1 MFKLY
6 MLLKRGRLQKKGRI
20 YKRLFHM
27 SFDVTMMLYVLL
39 LIGYFIFASVRS
51 GNVFNQIQHVVL
63 ELEAISID
71 YFWVVMTVIPLG
83 LLLRTFSHP
92 GITISTA
99 EHTVMAL
106 PYTPREIWRMAALER
121 WGKFALILTII
132 GSGLW
137 FFSPTSGPV
146 IVLYISLLFL
156 INILMTIIE
165 WRVFQLH
172 VFWKIII
179 FALAIGVN
187 ILSIFTS
194 PPIIG
199 AISLVLL
206 AIISIVLL
214 PRIVQAIDWKK
225 VTIACDYKL
234 WNMFI
239 VSYMT
244 KQKIKKERSYTLW
257 QRLPFWRKSLPY
269 QKESLYHRLWHI
281 YLQRQLAMIG
291 KLVGA
296 LLVLI
301 GFVPVTNRWL
311 VDIGSLFGYS
321 ITLIQPWIFYVFLS
335 IAIHIYASFV
345 AVLWKDRL
353 TADIVEVVPW
363 SVRLFHQTL
372 LRWAFV
378 GSVVFLLPVGLFAY
392 DSWSIL
398 FVGQMVIAGCAHLF
412 ILYWKI
418 VDIMRT
424 VSDEVAA
431 GVPKHLTMLGYSL
444 LILMILSVFLPYVL
458 IIAYILLAL
467 IGLAHIRFRLIRM

>member
-1 MFKLY
+1 
-6 MLLKRGRLQKKGRI
+6 
-20 YKRLFHM
+20 
-27 SFDVTMMLYVLL
+27 
-39 LIGYFIFASVRS
+39 
-51 GNVFNQIQHVVL
+51 
-63 ELEAISID
+63 
-71 YFWVVMTVIPLG
+71 
-83 LLLRTFSHP
+83 
-92 GITISTA
+92 
-99 EHTVMAL
+99 
-106 PYTPREIWRMAALER
+106 
-121 WGKFALILTII
+121 ILTII

-137 FFSPTSGPV
+137 IFSPTSGPV

-214 PRIVQAIDWKK
+214 PRIGQAIDWKK

-281 YLQRQLAMIG
+281 YLQRQLAM
-291 KLVGA
+291 
-296 LLVLI
+296 
-301 GFVPVTNRWL
+301 
-311 VDIGSLFGYS
+311 
-321 ITLIQPWIFYVFLS
+321 
-335 IAIHIYASFV
+335 
-345 AVLWKDRL
+345 
-353 TADIVEVVPW
+353 
-363 SVRLFHQTL
+363 
-372 LRWAFV
+372 
-378 GSVVFLLPVGLFAY
+378 
-392 DSWSIL
+392 
-398 FVGQMVIAGCAHLF
+398 
-412 ILYWKI
+412 
-418 VDIMRT
+418 
-424 VSDEVAA
+424 
-431 GVPKHLTMLGYSL
+431 
-444 LILMILSVFLPYVL
+444 
-458 IIAYILLAL
+458 
-467 IGLAHIRFRLIRM
+467 